1 LARAESLAPEV
12 GGGLHLAERGP
23 RHQPAQL
30 LIARSPRPRA
40 EVITRCETERQT
52 DSKPHLPSYHLDETN
67 ICSYDPAM
75 GYRGKVQEQNDARRL
90 RTEGKTLVEIAD
102 ALHVSKSSA
111 SVWVRDVA
119 FVPSARRAGGRRRR
133 HPWHEAKLRSI
144 QQLDVMGRHLIGELG
159 WKAFLVAGV
168 ALYAGEG
175 SKTYGSVAFAN
186 TDPAM
191 IEFFCTWLRTVFS
204 IDESRLRVAVY
215 LHQGL
220 DINKAEEFW
229 SSLTGVPRQQFTK
242 PYRAIPDPTIR
253 TNKHAYGCAYVKYSC
268 VEVHRSIM
276 GLVRALL
283 SSTAYS
289 GVAQLAER
297 SAVNR
302 IVEGSS
308 PSPGAVARENCA
320 AS

>member
-1 LARAESLAPEV
+1 
-12 GGGLHLAERGP
+12 
-23 RHQPAQL
+23 
-30 LIARSPRPRA
+30 
-40 EVITRCETERQT
+40 
-52 DSKPHLPSYHLDETN
+52 
-67 ICSYDPAM
+67 M
-75 GYRGKVQEQNDARRL
+75 GYRGKVREQNEARQL

-111 SVWVRDVA
+111 SVWVRDVP
-119 FVPSARRAGGRRRR
+119 FVPSTRRTGGRRRR
-133 HPWHEAKLRSI
+133 HPWHEAKLRSM

-159 WKAFLVAGV
+159 WKAFLVGGV

-175 SKTYGSVAFAN
+175 SKTDGREVAFAN

-191 IEFFCTWLRTVFS
+191 VEFFCAWLRATFC
-204 IDESRLRVAVY
+204 IDESRLRVSVY

-220 DINKAEEFW
+220 DIDEAEDFW
-229 SSLTGVPRQQFTK
+229 SSLTGVPRHQFNK
-242 PYRAIPDPTIR
+242 PYRAVADPTIR
-253 TNKHAYGCAYVKYSC
+253 TNKHAYGCAYVRYNS

-297 SAVNR
+297 LAVNQN
-302 IVEGSS
+302 VEGSS
-308 PSPGAVARENCA
+308 PSPGAPARKRSA
-320 AS
+320 TA

>member
-1 LARAESLAPEV
+1 
-12 GGGLHLAERGP
+12 
-23 RHQPAQL
+23 
-30 LIARSPRPRA
+30 
-40 EVITRCETERQT
+40 
-52 DSKPHLPSYHLDETN
+52 
-67 ICSYDPAM
+67 M
-75 GYRGKVQEQNDARRL
+75 GYRGKVQEQNEARRL
-90 RTEGKTLVEIAD
+90 RAEGKTLIEIAE
-102 ALHVSKSSA
+102 ALHVSKASA

-119 FVPSARRAGGRRRR
+119 FVPSVRRTGARRRR
-133 HPWHEAKLRSI
+133 HPWHEAKLRNI
-144 QQLDVMGRHLIGELG
+144 QQLDIVGRHLIGELSST
-159 WKAFLVAGV
+159 AFLVAGV

-175 SKTYGSVAFAN
+175 SKGDGSVAFAN

-191 IEFFCTWLRTVFS
+191 IKFFCLWLRTLFY

-220 DINKAEEFW
+220 DIDQVEEFW
-229 SSLTGVPRQQFTK
+229 SSLTGVPRDQFTK

-253 TNKHAYGCAYVKYSC
+253 TNKHAYGCVSVRYNC
-268 VEVHRSIM
+268 TEVHRSIM

-308 PSPGAVARENCA
+308 PSPGAFSN
-320 AS
+320 